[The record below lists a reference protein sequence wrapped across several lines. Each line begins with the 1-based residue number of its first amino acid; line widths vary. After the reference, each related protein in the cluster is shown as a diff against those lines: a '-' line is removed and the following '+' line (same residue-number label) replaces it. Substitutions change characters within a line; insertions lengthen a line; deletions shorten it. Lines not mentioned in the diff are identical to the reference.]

1 MFGKMVRQLRRDK
14 GITLEALSDGI
25 LSTSQLSRFERDESE
40 VTISIFHQLLQR
52 LGLDYDELMAFSSET
67 SLTKRQQFFRKMD
80 QLYHHHK
87 LEALIA
93 LREEIEEAKEV
104 DAYFLTMY
112 RCVLASL
119 EPSLGPSKDT
129 VEALSD
135 YLFGLDY
142 WGQYE
147 ITLLGNCVDQLGYD
161 TVFLLTKE
169 LLAKKAT
176 YQSLDRNRR
185 LAIQLSL
192 NVMRRSTDMGRFD
205 EATYLSGKIAQL
217 LCYEDEFYEKIIYRY
232 EESYLLYQLKKGDK
246 QGMTEALAVL
256 QILSPKSL
264 YPVYLAHFNEIITKK
279 QLL

>member
-40 VTISIFHQLLQR
+40 VTIRLFHQLLQR
-52 LGLDYDELMAFSSET
+52 LGLDYDELMAFSSEI

-80 QLYHHHK
+80 QLYHHK
-87 LEALIA
+87 ELEALMA
-93 LREEIEEAKEV
+93 LQEEIEEAREV

-119 EPSLGPSKDT
+119 EPSLGPSKDAI
-129 VEALSD
+129 EALSD

-161 TVFLLTKE
+161 AVFLLTKE
-169 LLAKKAT
+169 LLTKKAT
-176 YQSLDRNRR
+176 YQSLDKNRR
-185 LAIQLSL
+185 LAAQLSL

-205 EATYLSGKIAQL
+205 EATYLSGKIAEL
-217 LCYEDEFYEKIIYRY
+217 LCYEDEFYEKTIYRY
-232 EESYLLYQLKKGDK
+232 EDSYLSYQLKKGNQ

-256 QILSPKSL
+256 QILSPDSL
-264 YPVYLAHFNEIITKK
+264 YPVYQAHYYQVIMKK
-279 QLL
+279 QTL